1 MLDLYFF
8 ITYFSANYAYI
19 LSEAKKM
26 AKSVA
31 YLSETS
37 FPKYIMDVST
47 VIRDITTRNASLEL
61 E

>member
-1 MLDLYFF
+1 
-8 ITYFSANYAYI
+8 
-19 LSEAKKM
+19 M
-26 AKSVA
+26 AKSVV